1 MTASGGT
8 EESQG
13 LLIEGVVIYPELAGL
28 GDAGGEAPVRD
39 GAIWIDR
46 GRIRAV
52 GPVDAIRRVAE
63 PGVERL
69 DGQGALALPGL
80 VDSHFH
86 LGAWALGR
94 LQVDLS
100 ACRSLPEVVERLRR
114 HAAGLPLERWVVGR
128 GLAPHRLESGPPT
141 DAGWLDQAFPDRP
154 VLIWTKDM
162 HSVLLNRAAR
172 TAAGIGPGFSG
183 WPPGAVAE
191 RDPVTGDWTGVFR
204 EKAIGVVEQAIPR
217 PSLRDLADA
226 IDAAQADLFR
236 LGLVGLHVP
245 DGPDVLGA
253 LSALHQRGRLRLKV
267 RFMPP
272 AAMLPTLR
280 ALGLRQGFGDERL
293 RLGPVKAFA
302 DGSLGSLT
310 AALIDPYSHVPDAG
324 YRGELL
330 MDAAAVRELAVQAAE
345 AGFAV
350 AVHAIGDRACREVLD
365 GLEAARKSLRAGA
378 EGEELIT
385 GPHRIEHVQLIA
397 RPDALRLGRLGVVA
411 SMQPVH
417 LLADRAPAER
427 YWQGRT
433 AGAYAMGWLLEGGA
447 VLAFGSDAPVEDP
460 DPLLGIYAAVARQ
473 WPEEA
478 QEQGAEGPAEG
489 GPGPWHPEHA
499 ISVAQALAAY
509 TRGAAQ
515 AVGEGGRSGGLRPGM
530 AGDVVLLAPDIVAL
544 DRSLGPGGWTSSSD
558 EAGQARAALRQARVL
573 ATVVDGHV
581 VYAA

>member
-1 MTASGGT
+1 MTANGGAG
-8 EESQG
+8 EGQG

-28 GDAGGEAPVRD
+28 GDAGGEEPVRD

-52 GPVDAIRRVAE
+52 GPVDVIRRVAE

-114 HAAGLPLERWVVGR
+114 HAAGLPPGRWVLGR
-128 GLAPHRLESGPPT
+128 GLAPHRLESGLPS

-204 EKAIGVVEQAIPR
+204 EKAIGVIEQAIPR
-217 PSLRDLADA
+217 PSLCDLADA

-253 LSALHQRGRLRLKV
+253 LSALHQQGRLRLKV

-272 AAMLPTLR
+272 VAMLQTLR

-365 GLEAARKSLRAGA
+365 GLEAARSRGA
-378 EGEELIT
+378 AVEGLL
-385 GPHRIEHVQLIA
+385 PHRIEHVQLIA
-397 RPDALRLGRLGVVA
+397 RSDALRLGQMGVVA

-433 AGAYAMGWLLEGGA
+433 AGAYAMRWLLEGGA
-447 VLAFGSDAPVEDP
+447 VLAFGSDAPVEEP
-460 DPLLGIYAAVARQ
+460 DPLLGIYAAVTRQ
-473 WPEEA
+473 RPEGAAEA
-478 QEQGAEGPAEG
+478 DGTAEAV
-489 GPGPWHPEHA
+489 PGPWHPEHA

-515 AVGEGGRSGGLRPGM
+515 AVGEAERGGGLRPGM
-530 AGDVVLLAPDIVAL
+530 AGDVVLLTPDIVAL

-558 EAGQARAALRQARVL
+558 EAGQARAALRQARVM